1 MISSHTLSLNHCQ
14 LSSHLPHYLRLGIL
28 EQADDLP
35 ALWPIA
41 WDKPFLLQYS
51 AVDSQVAYDIIEYWS
66 LQIMLQAPVSK
77 LQTVLFDS
85 GLQQAFA
92 TLEQIRLQTE
102 YQAVVTISDAK
113 GQAEYLRELATKARS
128 RKALLS
134 QGDCRDWQQYQETV
148 KSAEPCLLCIISD
161 VSQFL
166 QDDELS
172 NLLIDLLTHAA
183 RLGIFLW
190 LLMPHIP
197 QSNDYQSEQRQQKI
211 QQIKNAAW
219 RVELKAN
226 RLKIISSE
234 SLTTD
239 WSVINWFGVKAELP
253 DEKSKKHALAVIT
266 ARFAQQESPAGS
278 DFIKIR
284 IGLHEG
290 KPFYFRM
297 GEGSDVYH
305 GLMAGA
311 AGTGKTSFLNQLI
324 CQICETHTPEQVQL
338 FLFDYKEGVSF
349 GLFEGL
355 AHVPVLLLD
364 NDKPEIML
372 HFLDVF
378 KKEIARRAL
387 LFRDKGRTVDKISKY
402 NAVAEQPLPRW
413 LMIVD
418 EVQSLFESPTFSMKN
433 EVSDAIK
440 EVARKGRSFGLH
452 LLFST
457 QSYRGVEIDDAAKG
471 QMRLRISF
479 RLNNAMECYA
489 LFNKDNEAALSLPRF
504 CAIYNAEDGELSA
517 NRMVQ
522 MDYLDASEIDARM
535 DILRENYPLSPESQ
549 VDLQLPP
556 ESSVTKNHI
565 SDSPLDTFKGL
576 M

>member
-1 MISSHTLSLNHCQ
+1 MISYHTLSLNHCQ

-28 EQADDLP
+28 EQTNGLP

-41 WDKPFLLQYS
+41 WNKPFLLQYS

-102 YQAVVTISDAK
+102 YQAVITIPDVK

-128 RKALLS
+128 RKSLLS
-134 QGDCRDWQQYQETV
+134 QSGCQNWQQYQETV

-161 VSQFL
+161 VSQLL

-172 NLLIDLLTHAA
+172 NVLMDLLTHAA

-190 LLMPHIP
+190 LLMPYIP
-197 QSNDYQSEQRQQKI
+197 QTNDYQSEQRERKI
-211 QQIKNAAW
+211 QQIQNAAW
-219 RVELKAN
+219 RVELKDN
-226 RLKIISSE
+226 RLKIVSSE

-239 WSVINWFGVKAELP
+239 WNVINWFGVQAEFP

-266 ARFAQQESPAGS
+266 ARFSQQESPAGS

-364 NDKPEIML
+364 NDKPEMML
-372 HFLDVF
+372 YYLDVF
-378 KKEIARRAL
+378 KKEIARRGK
-387 LFRDKGRTVDKISKY
+387 LFKDKSPTIDKISKY
-402 NAVAEQPLPRW
+402 NAVAEQALPRW

-418 EVQSLFESPTFSMKN
+418 EVQSLFESPTFAMKN
-433 EVSDAIK
+433 EVSNAIK

-457 QSYRGVEIDDAAKG
+457 QSYRGVDIDEAAKG

-479 RLNNAMECYA
+479 RLNNAIECYS
-489 LFNKDNEAALSLPRF
+489 LFNKDNEAALKLPRF
-504 CAIYNAEDGELSA
+504 CAIYNAEDGEPSA
-517 NRMVQ
+517 NRVVQ
-522 MDYLDASEIDARM
+522 MDYLDTSDINARM
-535 DILRENYPLSPESQ
+535 DILRENYPLSSKSQ
-549 VDLQLPP
+549 VTLQLPP
-556 ESSVTKNHI
+556 EPPATKTNI
-565 SDSPLDTFKGL
+565 SDSPLEMFKGL